1 MDLDRRISREIY
13 KPVKFPILG
22 SYFSITEK
30 IFWPPLKVLGI
41 VAQMHMAQQTLGG
54 GGKESNSSSTDTPEE
69 NHTDSHE
76 YVEYLDVDRL
86 KFIKA
91 LAATL
96 DTVPEVERYIEA
108 EQKRW
113 NRDNVLRILE
123 ARKVALEE
131 DLSSGPQA
139 GERVFGYTSQCASS

>member
-1 MDLDRRISREIY
+1 
-13 KPVKFPILG
+13 
-22 SYFSITEK
+22 
-30 IFWPPLKVLGI
+30 
-41 VAQMHMAQQTLGG
+41 MHMAQQTLNG
-54 GGKESNSSSTDTPEE
+54 GGKESNTSSTDPPEE
-69 NHTDSHE
+69 NPTDSHG

-96 DTVPEVERYIEA
+96 DTVQEVEEYIEA

-113 NRDNVLRILE
+113 NRGNVLRILE

-131 DLSSGPQA
+131 NSNSGPQA
-139 GERVFGYTSQCASS
+139 DERVFGYTSQCASS